1 MVIFTLQQ
9 PLIKK
14 EPPLKC
20 TILEKRER
28 EREKDPSVSYD
39 QFIDSVGKYTL
50 KREREKNLLYEKLH
64 AVALNFFGG
73 GN

>member
-20 TILEKRER
+20 TILEK
-28 EREKDPSVSYD
+28 REKDPSVSYD

-64 AVALNFFGG
+64 AVALNFFWG